1 MLALLMKLT
10 VIAVLLML
18 GSLFCSLY
26 LFFQAKEQG
35 QRVSALEEHLG
46 IEPVELAA
54 QSSANESGAVPVVA
68 EQGDEVTRL
77 LAEREALRQ
86 ERNALETEKSLLDQ
100 KLDEQQPSS
109 DVELSDLQK
118 KIVEAASLAEVL
130 QIEQEYGFVVISAGQ
145 GSGVSVGQE
154 FALRR
159 EHYLVGKV
167 VVAEVKEGTAVANL
181 VVGSVPV
188 GIEIAAGDQVILEP
202 SS

>member
-1 MLALLMKLT
+1 MKLT
-10 VIAVLLML
+10 AIAVLLML
-18 GSLFCSLY
+18 GSLLCSVY

-46 IEPVELAA
+46 IQSVEPAA
-54 QSSANESGAVPVVA
+54 QSSANESGSSPLVV

-86 ERNALETEKSLLDQ
+86 ERDVLETEKSLLDQ
-100 KLDEQQPSS
+100 KLDEQQPNSA
-109 DVELSDLQK
+109 VELSELQK
-118 KIVEAASLAEVL
+118 KIAEAASLAEVL
-130 QIEQEYGFVVISAGQ
+130 QIEQEYGFVVISAGE

-181 VVGSVPV
+181 VEGSVPV

-202 SS
+202 SP